1 MERRYILFDTPAR
14 DLLYPFTHTRPVA
27 AIRVGILTIRE
38 KWERW
43 LNASA
48 SFLTLPYLQEKF
60 PLQVINAED
69 QCVLING
76 HVLPDRQLVAAVQ
89 ALRTGQELY
98 REGMLVAKV
107 VVAGSMRLEGRGLL
121 EAGGAGSLGV
131 DSLLAGD
138 SDSLVGG
145 SGHSD
150 SNAQSGS
157 ISGSSDG
164 GSGYSGGSSLL
175 AGDSDLFA
183 GDSGHPGGDSSV
195 LTVHHSAAV
204 ERLNYQESVQQL
216 TYPWDIF
223 RLNDSALRQDFSLL
237 TEGRISAPIPGSNQ
251 VSGAENIFLEP
262 GAVVEHSILNG
273 KTGPIYIAKGAEVME
288 GCLIRGPLALCEGA
302 VLKMGTKIYGATTLG
317 PGSVGGGEIKNVVM
331 LGYSNKGHDGYL
343 GDAVLGE
350 WCNLGGNTTNSNLKN
365 NAGTVRVWVEAK
377 NEAIPAGTKCGLIMG
392 DYSRSGIGTMFNT
405 GTVIGVSCNIFGS
418 EFPPKFVP
426 SFSWGGVQPEP
437 YREMEALRDA
447 RQWMRFKGQ
456 ELGDVEERLL
466 KAVYTKVKS

>member
-27 AIRVGILTIRE
+27 AIRVGILTISE

-60 PLQVINAED
+60 PLQTIASED

-76 HVLPDRQLVAAVQ
+76 HLLPDNQLVKAIQ
-89 ALRTGQELY
+89 ALKTGQELY
-98 REGMLVAKV
+98 LGNVLLAKA
-107 VVAGSMRLEGRGLL
+107 VAGRDWQQEGT
-121 EAGGAGSLGV
+121 
-131 DSLLAGD
+131 GD
-138 SDSLVGG
+138 
-145 SGHSD
+145 
-150 SNAQSGS
+150 
-157 ISGSSDG
+157 
-164 GSGYSGGSSLL
+164 
-175 AGDSDLFA
+175 
-183 GDSGHPGGDSSV
+183 
-195 LTVHHSAAV
+195 
-204 ERLNYQESVQQL
+204 RLNYQESVQQL

-237 TEGRISAPIPGSNQ
+237 TEGRTSAPIPGSNQ

-302 VLKMGTKIYGATTLG
+302 ILKMGTKIYGATTLG

-365 NAGTVRVWVEAK
+365 NASTVRVWVEAR

-405 GTVIGVSCNIFGS
+405 GSVIGVSCNIFGG

-437 YREMEALRDA
+437 YREQEALRDA
-447 RQWMRFKGQ
+447 RQWMQFKGQ
-456 ELGDVEERLL
+456 QLGEIEERLL
-466 KAVYTKVKS
+466 KAVYANLKS

>member
-1 MERRYILFDTPAR
+1 MERHYILFDSPAR

-60 PLQVINAED
+60 PLQSITPGD
-69 QCVLING
+69 HCVLING
-76 HVLPDRQLVAAVQ
+76 HILPDTQLVQ
-89 ALRTGQELY
+89 AIRTLKTGAELY
-98 REGMLVAKV
+98 KDNILLAKT
-107 VVAGSMRLEGRGLL
+107 VAGSDLQKNTT
-121 EAGGAGSLGV
+121 
-131 DSLLAGD
+131 GD
-138 SDSLVGG
+138 RV
-145 SGHSD
+145 
-150 SNAQSGS
+150 
-157 ISGSSDG
+157 
-164 GSGYSGGSSLL
+164 
-175 AGDSDLFA
+175 
-183 GDSGHPGGDSSV
+183 
-195 LTVHHSAAV
+195 
-204 ERLNYQESVQQL
+204 NYQESVQQL

-223 RLNDSALRQDFSLL
+223 RLNDSALRQDFALL
-237 TEGRISAPIPGSNQ
+237 TAGRISAPISGSNQ

-343 GDAVLGE
+343 GDSVLGE

-365 NAGTVRVWVEAK
+365 NASTVRIWVEAR

-405 GTVIGVSCNIFGS
+405 GTVIGVSCNIFGG

-426 SFSWGGVQPEP
+426 SFSWGGVQPGP
-437 YREMEALRDA
+437 YREQEALRDA
-447 RQWMRFKGQ
+447 RQWMQFKGQ
-456 ELGDVEERLL
+456 QLGDVEERLL
-466 KAVYTKVKS
+466 KAVYAAVKS